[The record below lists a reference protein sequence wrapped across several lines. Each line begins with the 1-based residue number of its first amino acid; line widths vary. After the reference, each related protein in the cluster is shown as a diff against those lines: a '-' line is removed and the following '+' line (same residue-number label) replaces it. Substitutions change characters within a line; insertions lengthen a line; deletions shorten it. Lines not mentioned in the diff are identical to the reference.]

1 MNTFLDIETIPQ
13 QPEEEVKAEI
23 ERTISH
29 PSAMSKPETI
39 KQWHN
44 GEGKY
49 AGVKDALIEKEYR
62 KTSFDGGKGQIVS
75 IAYAIENGDV
85 HACKSNDLSRDAER
99 ATIITALES
108 IDTLTRGRPPYL
120 IGHYIGGFDIKFLFH
135 RCVVLGISPP
145 FDLPFS
151 GRHGQHFYCTQQAWA
166 GFGGRIG
173 QNKLCALLGIEG
185 KPSDIDGSKV
195 WDFAKAG
202 KFNEIA
208 DYNIDDV
215 VKNRMIY
222 NRLNFI
228 QD

>member
-13 QPEEEVKAEI
+13 QPEAEVKAEI

-29 PSAMSKPETI
+29 PSTMSKPETI
-39 KQWHN
+39 EQWHK

-75 IAYAIENGDV
+75 IAFALEDGDV
-85 HACKSNDLSRDAER
+85 AVTHRPDLTPSSEVRMIEFVFEILA
-99 ATIITALES
+99 ASLH
-108 IDTLTRGRPPYL
+108 GRPPYF
-120 IGHYIGGFDIKFLFH
+120 IGQFVAGFDLKFLFH
-135 RCVVLGISPP
+135 RCVVLGIKPP
-145 FDLPFS
+145 FSLPFS
-151 GRHGQHFYCTQQAWA
+151 GRHGKDFYCTQQAWA
-166 GFGGRIG
+166 GFGGKIS
-173 QNKLCALLGIEG
+173 QDKLCKLLGIEG
-185 KPSDIDGSKV
+185 KPNDIDGSKV
-195 WDFAKAG
+195 WDFIKAG
-202 KFNEIA
+202 KFNEVA

-215 VKNRMIY
+215 EKNRMIY